1 MSWGEIKKALNSTL
15 GNSDFKALDQLLG
28 DDITAVQNAL
38 TNILQGGNVPIV
50 KSVQRG
56 INTSN
61 STSGTVTISTVNPEK
76 SIVLIDAT
84 ANSLTNDDGTCA
96 VAGARS
102 GELTSNSFT
111 YAKGYMRKKQ
121 SYPYD
126 DIYIYPSFS
135 WQVIEFY

>member
-15 GNSDFKALDQLLG
+15 GDSGFKALNELIR
-28 DDITAVQNAL
+28 DDFTTVSEWLSA
-38 TNILQGGNVPIV
+38 GNVPIV

-56 INTSN
+56 INTSD

-111 YAKGYMRKKQ
+111 YAKGYMRKAQ

-126 DIYIYPSFS
+126 DIYIYPTFS